1 MATSLHDLMLSV
13 GVGNHPSWFRQ
24 IPLPFWPMQHQLD
37 MIKKYPW
44 NDRYGDFSEPGAGK
58 TYPAQVHAIFMA
70 AMGNKVVFTTLP
82 GLIPQFMDEFET
94 FFPGIGKH
102 LKIEHLDCTAD
113 QKKKKERIWDIE
125 GWPDILVLSYDI
137 YRLYNDKNMVKK
149 IGNNQWKIRNTNK
162 LGTPEEFATSFFL
175 EEDEPGENGRKKGE
189 PRYPN
194 AQPYTKDGR
203 MINKSGKATNPKRLL
218 LKQHG
223 YNVLFF
229 DEGDALCGM
238 DSILSE
244 SVYEMAIQLKS
255 EIALY
260 VLTGTPI
267 PTKLH
272 NAYGLIRLINPEAY
286 LNKAAFVRQHCELKE
301 FGIPLAGGKVKK
313 IKEIVGYFNTEKIY
327 DSLWKNAH
335 RVQKRDVIAMPEPII
350 SEVPVTLSGRHLK
363 LYRQIINDRFAV
375 LGDAVLAPDN
385 TSALRHMAL
394 QIISSPQK
402 FDPTLTECDQL
413 AKATGDLVESI
424 NPGPKRKLIIFAFYR
439 QTIEGLAMQFA
450 HRKVAVVYGGIDN
463 RQQQIDKFLF
473 DDECDTIVIQWVSGG
488 AGLNLQVAGYIIFY
502 ECPTSPKAAKQ
513 AIARA
518 DRKGQQNIVNV
529 YFMRVRGT
537 LSDKNFK
544 ALLANEESNN
554 RAIKDKHDLLFELLG

>member
-1 MATSLHDLMLSV
+1 MATSLHDLMLTV
-13 GVGNHPSWFRQ
+13 GVGNHPDWFRQ

-37 MIKKYPW
+37 MIRKYPW

-58 TYPAQVHAIFMA
+58 TYPAQVHAIMMA
-70 AMGNKVVFTTLP
+70 AMGNRVVFTTLP
-82 GLIPQFMDEFET
+82 GLIPQFMAEFEV
-94 FFPGIGKH
+94 FFPGVTKH
-102 LKIEHLDCTAD
+102 LKIEHLNCTAD
-113 QKKKKERIWDIE
+113 QKKKKERQWDVE

-137 YRLYNDKNMVKK
+137 YRLYNDKNLVKK
-149 IGNNQWKIRNTNK
+149 IGNNQWKIRNTNE
-162 LGTPEEFATSFFL
+162 LGTPLEFATSYHL
-175 EEDEPGENGRKKGE
+175 LEDEPGDNGRKKGE
-189 PRYPN
+189 PRFPN

-203 MINKSGKATNPKRLL
+203 MINKAGKATNPKKLL

-238 DSILSE
+238 ESILSE
-244 SVYEMAIQLKS
+244 SVYEMSIQLKG

-272 NAYGLIRLINPEAY
+272 NAYGLIRLINPDAY
-286 LNKAAFVRQHCELKE
+286 HNKAAFVRQHCEMKE
-301 FGIPLAGGKVKK
+301 FGIPLPGGKVKM
-313 IKEIVGYFNTEKIY
+313 IREIVDYFNTEKIY

-335 RVQKRDVIAMPEPII
+335 RVQKRDVIPMPEPII
-350 SEVPVTLSGRHLK
+350 SEVPVRLSGRHLK
-363 LYRQIINDRFAV
+363 LYRQVINDRFAV
-375 LGDAVLAPDN
+375 LGDRVLAPDN
-385 TSALRHMAL
+385 SSALRHMAL
-394 QIISSPQK
+394 ELISCPSK
-402 FDPTLTECDQL
+402 FDPTLTECDEL

-439 QTIEGLAMQFA
+439 GAIEQLAMQFA
-450 HRKVAVVYGGIDN
+450 HRKTAIIYGGISN
-463 RQQQIDKFLF
+463 RQEQLDKFLY
-473 DDECDTIVIQWVSGG
+473 DDECDTIIIQWVSGG

-518 DRKGQQNIVNV
+518 DRKGQVNIVNV
-529 YFMRVRGT
+529 YFMRVLGT
-537 LSDKNFK
+537 LSDRNFK
-544 ALLANEESNN
+544 ALLANEASNN
-554 RAIKDKHDLLFELLG
+554 RAIKDKHDLLHELLG